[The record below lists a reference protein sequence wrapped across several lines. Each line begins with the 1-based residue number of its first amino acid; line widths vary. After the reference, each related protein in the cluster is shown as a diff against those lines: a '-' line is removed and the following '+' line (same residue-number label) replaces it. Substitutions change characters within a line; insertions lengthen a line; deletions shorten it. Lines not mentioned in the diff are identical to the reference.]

1 MTTLSPPSPGCVFLL
16 PPTKVELT
24 EAAELTLALAATTTF
39 LDLGLK
45 SVPPL
50 STYFTTVAWLRNL
63 VPSGAYQLAA
73 VVAVAAVAS
82 VAQQ

>member
-1 MTTLSPPSPGCVFLL
+1 MTILSPPAPGCVSLL
-16 PPTKVELT
+16 PPTKVERT
-24 EAAELTLALAATTTF
+24 EAAELTRALAAATTF

-50 STYFTTVAWLRNL
+50 STYLTTVAWLRNL

-73 VVAVAAVAS
+73 VVAVAAVAA